1 MSCQIDMSNTPKF
14 QFHPNQTTFYNVHF
28 KDNTYAYV
36 SKETLK
42 DIIDSRLNCIDD
54 IIKFKYDEDFQFHIE
69 ITIYSQNMIAS
80 GDEYIKIY
88 ENLPQM
94 YGKNP
99 LSDLDRKI
107 ILTLNKNN

>member
-1 MSCQIDMSNTPKF
+1 MSCQIAMSTTPKF
-14 QFHPNQTTFYNVHF
+14 QFDVNQTSYYNIYF

-36 SKETLK
+36 TKDTLN
-42 DIIDSRLNCIDD
+42 DIIDSRLNCIDN
-54 IIKFKYDEDFQFHIE
+54 IIKFKYDEDLGLHIE

-88 ENLPQM
+88 ENLPEM

-99 LSDLDRKI
+99 LTELDRKI